1 MDETT
6 RVGGLVDFV
15 IAAERPLSYVSQ
27 GTEVPGGLEPAD
39 PLDIAAL
46 VLP

>member
-15 IAAERPLSYVSQ
+15 IDAGTPLSYVSQ
-27 GTEVPGGLEPAD
+27 GTGVPGGLEPAD
-39 PLDIAAL
+39 PLDIAAT